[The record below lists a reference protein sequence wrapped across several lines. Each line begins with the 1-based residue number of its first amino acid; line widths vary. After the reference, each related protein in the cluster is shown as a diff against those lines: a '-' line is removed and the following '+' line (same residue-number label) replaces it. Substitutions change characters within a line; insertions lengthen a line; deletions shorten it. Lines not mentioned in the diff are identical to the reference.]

1 MQSFD
6 DNNRVMNIGAPVY
19 LSIID
24 AVRAARKEL
33 EKPEIKKVII
43 TKTDVDCGVAEVKSY
58 R

>member
-43 TKTDVDCGVAEVKSY
+43 TKTDVDWGVAEVKSY